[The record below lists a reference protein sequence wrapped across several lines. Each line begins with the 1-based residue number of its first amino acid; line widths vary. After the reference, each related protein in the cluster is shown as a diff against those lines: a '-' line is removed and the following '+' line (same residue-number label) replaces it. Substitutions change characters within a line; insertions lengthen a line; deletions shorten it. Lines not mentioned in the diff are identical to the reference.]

1 MDTDDFLQ
9 HRKLN
14 LCVILR
20 KPLLCVLHTLGSM
33 ATVLKSSLFLRSLFF
48 KFYNLEY
55 LSYWGYPAECDGT

>member
-14 LCVILR
+14 LCIILR

-33 ATVLKSSLFLRSLFF
+33 AICIESFTIFEIIIFQIL
-48 KFYNLEY
+48 
-55 LSYWGYPAECDGT
+55 